1 MKIVIIG
8 AGPGGYQAAAYAA
21 QKGAEVTLIEKDE
34 LGGTCLNCGCI
45 PTKTLA
51 HTAEMIELLK
61 LDSGLVHSEKIQPD
75 FRNIFE
81 HKNLVIQQL
90 RDGISVLMQQNKVN
104 VVMGMAKLKD
114 THTVSVLSAVGQVEY
129 HADFI
134 IVSTGSS
141 PKMLPIEGIDGDNV
155 LTSTDLL
162 NMTQVP
168 EKLTI
173 IGAGVIG
180 MEFASIYNSLGCQV
194 TVIEYLKECL
204 PALDSD
210 IAKRLRKTMEKR
222 GVVFHMKTAV
232 EMIPQDTPVLVATG
246 RQPNITD
253 IGLEE
258 VGIQFTPKGICTN
271 ENLQTTLENI
281 YAIGDVNGRQLLA
294 HAASMQGIHVINHIM
309 GIQDNIRL
317 EVMPAAIFTYPE
329 AACVGPSEDILKQE
343 GRAYSC
349 HKSFYRA
356 NGKAVCMNETEGL
369 VKIFTDADDRL
380 IGCHAYGA
388 HAADLIQ
395 EISVLMCCNT
405 KLNQLHEMVH
415 IHPTLGELL
424 IS

>member
-1 MKIVIIG
+1 
-8 AGPGGYQAAAYAA
+8 
-21 QKGAEVTLIEKDE
+21 
-34 LGGTCLNCGCI
+34 
-45 PTKTLA
+45 
-51 HTAEMIELLK
+51 MIELLK

-134 IVSTGSS
+134 LVSTGSS

>member
-114 THTVSVLSAVGQVEY
+114 AHTVSVLSAVGQVEY

-173 IGAGVIG
+173 IGAGVI
-180 MEFASIYNSLGCQV
+180 
-194 TVIEYLKECL
+194 
-204 PALDSD
+204 
-210 IAKRLRKTMEKR
+210 
-222 GVVFHMKTAV
+222 
-232 EMIPQDTPVLVATG
+232 
-246 RQPNITD
+246 
-253 IGLEE
+253 
-258 VGIQFTPKGICTN
+258 
-271 ENLQTTLENI
+271 
-281 YAIGDVNGRQLLA
+281 
-294 HAASMQGIHVINHIM
+294 
-309 GIQDNIRL
+309 
-317 EVMPAAIFTYPE
+317 
-329 AACVGPSEDILKQE
+329 
-343 GRAYSC
+343 
-349 HKSFYRA
+349 
-356 NGKAVCMNETEGL
+356 
-369 VKIFTDADDRL
+369 
-380 IGCHAYGA
+380 
-388 HAADLIQ
+388 
-395 EISVLMCCNT
+395 
-405 KLNQLHEMVH
+405 
-415 IHPTLGELL
+415 
-424 IS
+424 